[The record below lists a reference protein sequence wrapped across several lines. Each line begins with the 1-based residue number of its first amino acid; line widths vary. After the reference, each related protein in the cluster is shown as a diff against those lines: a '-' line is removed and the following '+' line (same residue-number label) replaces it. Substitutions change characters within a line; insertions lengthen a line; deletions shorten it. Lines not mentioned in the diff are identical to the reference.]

1 MLATQP
7 PTDSAQALHDHT
19 HLRPLDAVLVA
30 LSETSCT
37 WCRGALI
44 LLKLHLEAHGVPAFY
59 DGRAGQ

>member
-1 MLATQP
+1 MAAQST
-7 PTDSAQALHDHT
+7 TDSAQALHDRT

-44 LLKLHLEAHGVPAFY
+44 LLKLHLESSGVPPFY